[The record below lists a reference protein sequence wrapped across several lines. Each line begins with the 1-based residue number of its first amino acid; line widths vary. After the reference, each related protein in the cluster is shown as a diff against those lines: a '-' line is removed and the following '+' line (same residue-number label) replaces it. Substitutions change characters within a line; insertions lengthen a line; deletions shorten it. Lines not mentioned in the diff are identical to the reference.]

1 MKRLIPI
8 ALSLTLRPMS
18 FTFQY
23 EKINT
28 LPIIYRASA
37 SGKFTFQYEKIN
49 TLYDNMLADC
59 QVLFTFQYEKINT
72 YLQNE
77 VHTFLNHLHS
87 NMKRLIPIAF
97 FALSLKRYFAIIC
110 RPF

>member
-1 MKRLIPI
+1 MKRLILFDELKKDDI
-8 ALSLTLRPMS
+8 KYE

-28 LPIIYRASA
+28 FRALFPA
-37 SGKFTFQYEKIN
+37 LE
-49 TLYDNMLADC
+49 YDD
-59 QVLFTFQYEKINT
+59 
-72 YLQNE
+72 
-77 VHTFLNHLHS
+77 LHS

>member
-1 MKRLIPI
+1 MQVGFVQV
-8 ALSLTLRPMS
+8 

-28 LPIIYRASA
+28 KALCWTITLCFR
-37 SGKFTFQYEKIN
+37 FTFQYEKIN
-49 TLYDNMLADC
+49 TDDILNGEYLWKE
-59 QVLFTFQYEKINT
+59 FTFQYEKINT
-72 YLQNE
+72 HVQERKGLHE
-77 VHTFLNHLHS
+77 LHLHS